1 MSARKSALTL
11 TLTPTLTAYLSPDSK
26 FVRSKKI
33 TNQFSEQERVPK
45 QALYVSYLRIGP
57 VFLVFDSHAKVHG
70 TSSARNKGIRPWYVG
85 YVPFESR

>member
-1 MSARKSALTL
+1 MSVSAAQKTALTL
-11 TLTPTLTAYLSPDSK
+11 TLTPTLTAYLSEDAK

-57 VFLVFDSHAKVHG
+57 VFLVFDSHATVHG
-70 TSSARNKGIRPWYVG
+70 TKGIRPLYVG
-85 YVPFESR
+85 HIPSESR